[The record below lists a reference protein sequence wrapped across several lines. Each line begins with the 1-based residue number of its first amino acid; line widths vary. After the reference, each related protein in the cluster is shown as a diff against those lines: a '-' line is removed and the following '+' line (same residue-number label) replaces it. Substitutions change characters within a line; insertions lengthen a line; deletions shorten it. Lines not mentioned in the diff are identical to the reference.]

1 MKLALTIL
9 LALMLAGCATING
22 PNTPCQ
28 RNARRWEAYYK
39 ELNIPVRRKRGWYK
53 GQAHMW
59 AEHYDA
65 KSGEWLL
72 CRDTVGGWHG
82 RNGGWPTR
90 TYGDYSLIKHR
101 RK

>member
-1 MKLALTIL
+1 
-9 LALMLAGCATING
+9 
-22 PNTPCQ
+22 
-28 RNARRWEAYYK
+28 
-39 ELNIPVRRKRGWYK
+39 
-53 GQAHMW
+53 MW